1 MVLSKRERYIG
12 VGVGAAIA
20 ILLLDS
26 FVYGPYSDR
35 LDQIHTGEKNYAEQQ
50 MLGVDAMKQQHDRQG
65 EWQGMLNS
73 GLKTDAAEAD
83 SQARHAVMDWMQNT
97 HVALT
102 TITPERQTAVGK
114 FQVIGFHVTGTGSMP
129 SITRLLW
136 SLETA
141 TIPMRIGDVTI
152 KPRKEG
158 TDDLTVDLTIST
170 LCMPPASQTQQ
181 KSKDSTSTPPVS
193 SWTSPQQRWEQQ
205 S

>member
-12 VGVGAAIA
+12 FGVGAALA

-26 FVYGPYSDR
+26 VVLSPYTR
-35 LDQIHTGEKNYAEQQ
+35 ALDKIHADEKNYAEQQ
-50 MLGVDAMKQQHDRQG
+50 MAGVDAMKQQHDRQG

-83 SQARHAVMDWMQNT
+83 SQARHAVMDWMQNS

-114 FQVIGFHVTGTGSMP
+114 FQVISFHVTGTGSMP

-158 TDDLTVDLTIST
+158 TDDLSVDLTIST

-181 KSKDSTSTPPVS
+181 KPKESTSTPPVS
-193 SWTSPQQRWEQQ
+193 LQTTPQRWEQQ